1 MAFNRGATYSG
12 RNPARIHR
20 HSCQPPPHR
29 TAETAKS
36 ATYVDNARLGILLIV
51 ASSLSFALMNA
62 VVKMVSGHLGPVE
75 IGFFRQVFSLIPVL
89 SLLARQGGIPM
100 LRTER
105 PLGHLFR
112 GLIGNSA
119 MIIFFLSVAKL
130 PLADANALSFASPL
144 FITALSMPLL
154 GEAVGKHRW
163 SAVVVGFAG
172 VMVMTNPGGNWFS
185 GNAGVGAGMGVLA
198 AFMSALM
205 TITIR
210 QLNKTEP
217 PVRIVF
223 YFAAIGTVFFGTLTA
238 LFFWVTPTWPELG
251 GLAVVGLIGGVSQ
264 LLMTTAYRHAPA
276 STLAPFGYASI
287 LWSTALGYLVW
298 SELPGPRILIGAA
311 VVILSGLYI
320 IYRETMKHAKVI
332 AQPLPESG

>member
-1 MAFNRGATYSG
+1 MSAISPTAAPKRAVQKVTAD
-12 RNPARIHR
+12 NP
-20 HSCQPPPHR
+20 S
-29 TAETAKS
+29 
-36 ATYVDNARLGILLIV
+36 LGILLII
-51 ASSLSFALMNA
+51 ASTVSFAIMNA
-62 VVKMVSGHLGPVE
+62 AVKLVSRRLGPVE
-75 IGFFRQVFSLIPVL
+75 IGFFRQLFSLLPVL
-89 SLLARQGGIPM
+89 SLVARQGGLSV
-100 LRTER
+100 LRTSR

-144 FITALSMPLL
+144 FVTALSMPLL

-163 SAVVVGFAG
+163 GAVIVGFAG

-185 GNAGVGAGMGVLA
+185 GAAGVGAGMGVLA

-223 YFAAIGTVFFGTLTA
+223 YFATIGTLLFGGLLA
-238 LFFWVTPTWPELG
+238 FFWVSPTLWELA
-251 GLAVVGLIGGVSQ
+251 GLAVVGLIGGLSQ
-264 LLMTTAYRHAPA
+264 LLMTYAYRHAPA
-276 STLAPFGYASI
+276 STLAPFGYVSI
-287 LWSTALGYLVW
+287 LWSTALGFLIW
-298 SELPGPRILIGAA
+298 SELPGPRILVGSAI
-311 VVILSGLYI
+311 VIVSGLYI
-320 IYRETMKHAKVI
+320 IYRETRLRAKVI
-332 AQPLPESG
+332 AQPLSEAV

>member
-1 MAFNRGATYSG
+1 M
-12 RNPARIHR
+12 
-20 HSCQPPPHR
+20 
-29 TAETAKS
+29 S
-36 ATYVDNARLGILLIV
+36 ATALSTAAPKSYVDNPKLGILLIV
-51 ASSLSFALMNA
+51 ASSISFALMNA
-62 VVKMVSGHLGPVE
+62 VVKLVSGHLGPVE
-75 IGFFRQVFSLIPVL
+75 IGFFRQLFSLFPVI
-89 SLLARQGGIPM
+89 SLVIHQGGPSM
-100 LRTER
+100 LRTRR
-105 PLGHLFR
+105 PFGHLFR

-144 FITALSMPLL
+144 FVTALSMPLL

-172 VMVMTNPGGNWFS
+172 VMVMTNPSGGWFS

-223 YFAAIGTVFFGTLTA
+223 YFATIGTVFFGGLLA
-238 LFFWVTPTWPELG
+238 IFWVTPSLPELG
-251 GLAVVGLIGGVSQ
+251 GLVVVGLIGGLSQ
-264 LLMTTAYRHAPA
+264 LLMTYAYRHAPA
-276 STLAPFGYASI
+276 STLAPFGYVSI
-287 LWSTALGYLVW
+287 LWSTALGYLIW

-311 VVILSGLYI
+311 IVIASGLYI
-320 IYRETMKHAKVI
+320 IYRETAQRAKLV
-332 AQPLPESG
+332 ALVLPESG

>member
-1 MAFNRGATYSG
+1 MSATA
-12 RNPARIHR
+12 PAE
-20 HSCQPPPHR
+20 PLNA
-29 TAETAKS
+29 AET
-36 ATYVDNARLGILLIV
+36 ATYVDNPRLGILLIV
-51 ASSLSFALMNA
+51 ASSLTFALMNA
-62 VVKMVSGHLGPVE
+62 MVKLVSGRLGPVE
-75 IGFFRQVFSLIPVL
+75 IGFFRQVFSLIPVVGL
-89 SLLARQGGIPM
+89 VIRQGGLPA

-119 MIIFFLSVAKL
+119 MIIFFLSIARL

-144 FITALSMPLL
+144 FVTALSLPLL

-163 SAVVVGFAG
+163 SAVIVGFAG
-172 VMVMTNPGGNWFS
+172 VLVMTNPGGDWFEGS
-185 GNAGVGAGMGVLA
+185 AGLGAGMGVLA

-223 YFAAIGTVFFGTLTA
+223 YFATIGTIFFGTLTA
-238 LFFWVTPTWPELG
+238 LFFWVTPTWPELA
-251 GLAVVGLIGGVSQ
+251 GLAVVGLIGGLSQ
-264 LLMTTAYRHAPA
+264 ILMTTAYRHAPA
-276 STLAPFGYASI
+276 STLAPFGYISI
-287 LWSTALGYLVW
+287 LWSTILGYLIW
-298 SELPGPRILIGAA
+298 SDLPGPRILVGAA

-320 IYRETMKHAKVI
+320 IYRETMKQAKVI

>member
-1 MAFNRGATYSG
+1 V
-12 RNPARIHR
+12 
-20 HSCQPPPHR
+20 
-29 TAETAKS
+29 S
-36 ATYVDNARLGILLIV
+36 ATSSAAPSEIVAPKAYVDNARLGILLIV
-51 ASSLSFALMNA
+51 ASSISFALMNA
-62 VVKMVSGHLGPVE
+62 VVKLVSGHLGPVE
-75 IGFFRQVFSLIPVL
+75 IGFFRQLFSMIPVV
-89 SLLARQGGIPM
+89 SMVIHQGGPSM
-100 LRTER
+100 LRTQR
-105 PLGHLFR
+105 PFGHLFR

-223 YFAAIGTVFFGTLTA
+223 YFATIGTIFFGGLLTI
-238 LFFWVTPTWPELG
+238 FWVTPTLPELG
-251 GLAVVGLIGGVSQ
+251 GLMVVGLIGGLSQ
-264 LLMTTAYRHAPA
+264 LLMTYAYRHAPA
-276 STLAPFGYASI
+276 STLAPFGYVSI
-287 LWSTALGYLVW
+287 LWSTALGYLIW
-298 SELPGPRILIGAA
+298 SDLPGPRILVGAA
-311 VVILSGLYI
+311 IVIASGLYI
-320 IYRETMKHAKVI
+320 IYRETRQRAQVI

>member
-1 MAFNRGATYSG
+1 VSATS
-12 RNPARIHR
+12 
-20 HSCQPPPHR
+20 
-29 TAETAKS
+29 S
-36 ATYVDNARLGILLIV
+36 ATRSKAAAPKTYVDNARLGILLIV
-51 ASSLSFALMNA
+51 ASSISFALMNA
-62 VVKMVSGHLGPVE
+62 VVKLVSGHLGPVE
-75 IGFFRQVFSLIPVL
+75 IGFFRQLFSLVPVV
-89 SLLARQGGIPM
+89 SMVIHQGGPSM
-100 LRTER
+100 LRTQR
-105 PLGHLFR
+105 PFGHLFR

-163 SAVVVGFAG
+163 SAVIVGFAG
-172 VMVMTNPGGNWFS
+172 VMVMTNPGGTWFI

-223 YFAAIGTVFFGTLTA
+223 YFASIGTILFGGLLTI
-238 LFFWVTPTWPELG
+238 FWVTPTLPELG
-251 GLAVVGLIGGVSQ
+251 GLMVVGLTGGLSQ
-264 LLMTTAYRHAPA
+264 LLMTYAYRHAPA
-276 STLAPFGYASI
+276 STLAPFGYVSI
-287 LWSTALGYLVW
+287 LWSTALGYLIW
-298 SELPGPRILIGAA
+298 SELPGPRILIGASI
-311 VVILSGLYI
+311 VIASGLYI
-320 IYRETMKHAKVI
+320 IYRETRQRARII
-332 AQPLPESG
+332 AQPLLESG

>member
-1 MAFNRGATYSG
+1 V
-12 RNPARIHR
+12 
-20 HSCQPPPHR
+20 
-29 TAETAKS
+29 S
-36 ATYVDNARLGILLIV
+36 ATSSASPSGIAAPNAHVDDPRLGIVLILTSTV
-51 ASSLSFALMNA
+51 SFALMNA
-62 VVKMVSGHLGPVE
+62 VVKLVSGHLGPVE
-75 IGFFRQVFSLIPVL
+75 IGFFRQLFSLIPVV
-89 SLLARQGGIPM
+89 SLVIHQGGPSM
-100 LRTER
+100 LRTQR

-163 SAVVVGFAG
+163 TAVIVGFAG
-172 VMVMTNPGGNWFS
+172 VMVMTNPGGDWFS

-223 YFAAIGTVFFGTLTA
+223 YFATIGTILFGGLLTI
-238 LFFWVTPTWPELG
+238 FWVTPTLLELG
-251 GLAVVGLIGGVSQ
+251 GLVLVGLIGGLSQ
-264 LLMTTAYRHAPA
+264 LLMTYAYRHAPA
-276 STLAPFGYASI
+276 STLAPFGYVSI
-287 LWSTALGYLVW
+287 LWSTVLGYLIW
-298 SELPGPRILIGAA
+298 SELPGPRIMIGAA
-311 VVILSGLYI
+311 IVITSGLYI
-320 IYRETMKHAKVI
+320 IYRETRQRSLVI
-332 AQPLPESG
+332 AQPLPEAG

>member
-1 MAFNRGATYSG
+1 VSTTSSASLSG
-12 RNPARIHR
+12 VAAPNA
-20 HSCQPPPHR
+20 
-29 TAETAKS
+29 
-36 ATYVDNARLGILLIV
+36 YVDNPRLGIVLILT
-51 ASSLSFALMNA
+51 STLSFALMNA
-62 VVKMVSGHLGPVE
+62 VVKLVSGHLGPVE
-75 IGFFRQVFSLIPVL
+75 IGFFRQLFSLIPVVGL
-89 SLLARQGGIPM
+89 VIHQGGPSI
-100 LRTER
+100 LRTRR

-163 SAVVVGFAG
+163 SAVIVGFTG

-223 YFAAIGTVFFGTLTA
+223 YFATIGTILFGGFLTI
-238 LFFWVTPTWPELG
+238 FWVTPTLPELG
-251 GLAVVGLIGGVSQ
+251 GLVLVGLIGGLSQ
-264 LLMTTAYRHAPA
+264 LLMTYAYRHAPA
-276 STLAPFGYASI
+276 STLAPFGYVSI
-287 LWSTALGYLVW
+287 LWSTVLGYLIW
-298 SELPGPRILIGAA
+298 SELPGPRIMIGAA
-311 VVILSGLYI
+311 IVIMSGLYI
-320 IYRETMKHAKVI
+320 IYRETRRRSQVI
-332 AQPLPESG
+332 AQPLPQAG

>member
-1 MAFNRGATYSG
+1 MLKTTDFAAPVSAT
-12 RNPARIHR
+12 A
-20 HSCQPPPHR
+20 
-29 TAETAKS
+29 AETK
-36 ATYVDNARLGILLIV
+36 TYVDNPRLGILLILL
-51 ASSLSFALMNA
+51 SSLTFALMNA
-62 VVKMVSGHLGPVE
+62 VVKMVSGRLGPVE

-89 SLLARQGGIPM
+89 SILARQGGIPM

-119 MIIFFLSVAKL
+119 MIIFFLSIARL

-144 FITALSMPLL
+144 FVTALSMPLL
-154 GEAVGKHRW
+154 GEAVGRHRW
-163 SAVVVGFAG
+163 SAVIVGFGG
-172 VMVMTNPGGNWFS
+172 VLIMTNPGGGWFS
-185 GNAGVGAGMGVLA
+185 GSAGLGAGMGVLA

-217 PVRIVF
+217 PIRIVF
-223 YFAAIGTVFFGTLTA
+223 YFAAIGTIFFGTLTA
-238 LFFWVTPTWPELG
+238 LFFWVPPNLHELA
-251 GLAVVGLIGGVSQ
+251 GLAVVGLIGGLSQ

-276 STLAPFGYASI
+276 STLAPFGYSSI
-287 LWSTALGYLVW
+287 LWSTALGYLIW
-298 SELPGPRILIGAA
+298 SDLPGPRMLIGAA
-311 VVILSGLYI
+311 VVIVSGLYI
-320 IYRETMKHAKVI
+320 IYRETAKRAKVI

>member
-1 MAFNRGATYSG
+1 VSATAASP
-12 RNPARIHR
+12 NA
-20 HSCQPPPHR
+20 
-29 TAETAKS
+29 AETRA
-36 ATYVDNARLGILLIV
+36 YVDNPRLGILLILT
-51 ASSLSFALMNA
+51 SSLTFAVMNA
-62 VVKMVSGHLGPVE
+62 VVKLDSGRLGPVE

-119 MIIFFLSVAKL
+119 MIIFFLSVARL

-144 FITALSMPLL
+144 FVTALSMPLL
-154 GEAVGKHRW
+154 GEAVGRHRW
-163 SAVVVGFAG
+163 SAVIVGFAG
-172 VMVMTNPGGNWFS
+172 VLVMTNPGGGWFS
-185 GNAGVGAGMGVLA
+185 GSAGLGAGMGVLA
-198 AFMSALM
+198 AFMSAMM

-223 YFAAIGTVFFGTLTA
+223 YFAAIGAILFGGLTG
-238 LFFWVTPTWPELG
+238 LFFWVTPNLPELA
-251 GLAVVGLIGGVSQ
+251 GLAVIGLIGGLSQ
-264 LLMTTAYRHAPA
+264 LLMTYAYRNAPA
-276 STLAPFGYASI
+276 STLAPFGYVSI
-287 LWSTALGYLVW
+287 LWSTMLGYLIW
-298 SELPGPRILIGAA
+298 SDLPGQRMLIGAA
-311 VVILSGLYI
+311 VVIVSGLYI
-320 IYRETMKHAKVI
+320 IYRETTQRAKVI

>member
-1 MAFNRGATYSG
+1 V
-12 RNPARIHR
+12 
-20 HSCQPPPHR
+20 
-29 TAETAKS
+29 S
-36 ATYVDNARLGILLIV
+36 ATSPAAPSEIAAPKSYVDNARLGILLIV
-51 ASSLSFALMNA
+51 ASSVSFALMNA
-62 VVKMVSGHLGPVE
+62 VVKLVSGHLGPVE
-75 IGFFRQVFSLIPVL
+75 IGFFRQLFSMIPVV
-89 SLLARQGGIPM
+89 SMVIHQGGPSM
-100 LRTER
+100 LRTQR
-105 PLGHLFR
+105 PFGHLFR

-119 MIIFFLSVAKL
+119 MIIFFLSVTKL

-163 SAVVVGFAG
+163 SAVIVGFAG
-172 VMVMTNPGGNWFS
+172 VLVMTNPGGNWFG

-223 YFAAIGTVFFGTLTA
+223 YFATIGMVFFGGLLTI
-238 LFFWVTPTWPELG
+238 FWVTPTLPELG
-251 GLAVVGLIGGVSQ
+251 GLMVVGLIGGLSQ
-264 LLMTTAYRHAPA
+264 LLMTYAYRHAPA
-276 STLAPFGYASI
+276 STLAPFGYVSI
-287 LWSTALGYLVW
+287 LWSTALGYLIW

-311 VVILSGLYI
+311 IVIASGLYI
-320 IYRETMKHAKVI
+320 IYRETRRRGQVI

>member
-1 MAFNRGATYSG
+1 M
-12 RNPARIHR
+12 
-20 HSCQPPPHR
+20 
-29 TAETAKS
+29 S
-36 ATYVDNARLGILLIV
+36 ATSKISSDNTKLGILLIL
-51 ASSLSFALMNA
+51 ASSVSFALMNA

-75 IGFFRQVFSLIPVL
+75 IGFFRQVFSLIPVV
-89 SLLARQGGIPM
+89 SVVMHQGGPPI

-105 PLGHLFR
+105 PFGHLFR

-119 MIIFFLSVAKL
+119 MIIFFLSVARL

-163 SAVVVGFAG
+163 SAVIVGFAG
-172 VMVMTNPGGNWFS
+172 VMVMTNPGGNWFNGGS
-185 GNAGVGAGMGVLA
+185 GIGAGMGVLA

-223 YFAAIGTVFFGTLTA
+223 YFATIGTVFFGAMLT
-238 LFFWVTPTWPELG
+238 FFWVTPTPLELAE
-251 GLAVVGLIGGVSQ
+251 LLVVGLIGGLSQ
-264 LLMTTAYRHAPA
+264 LLMTYAYRHAPA
-276 STLAPFGYASI
+276 STLAPFGYVSI
-287 LWSTALGYLVW
+287 LWSTALGFLIW
-298 SELPGPRILIGAA
+298 SELPGSRMLIGSAI
-311 VVILSGLYI
+311 VIVSGLYI
-320 IYRETMKHAKVI
+320 IYRETRMHSKVI
-332 AQPLPESG
+332 AQPLSEAV

>member
-1 MAFNRGATYSG
+1 MSATS
-12 RNPARIHR
+12 
-20 HSCQPPPHR
+20 
-29 TAETAKS
+29 S
-36 ATYVDNARLGILLIV
+36 AAPSEIVAPKTYVDNARLGILLIV
-51 ASSLSFALMNA
+51 ASSISFALMNA
-62 VVKMVSGHLGPVE
+62 VVKLVSGHLGPVE
-75 IGFFRQVFSLIPVL
+75 IGFFRQLFSMIPVV
-89 SLLARQGGIPM
+89 SMVIHQGGPSM
-100 LRTER
+100 LRTQR
-105 PLGHLFR
+105 PFGHLFR

-223 YFAAIGTVFFGTLTA
+223 YFATIGTIFFGGLLTI
-238 LFFWVTPTWPELG
+238 FWVTPTLPELG
-251 GLAVVGLIGGVSQ
+251 GLMVVGLIGGLSQ
-264 LLMTTAYRHAPA
+264 LLMTYAYRHAPA
-276 STLAPFGYASI
+276 STLAPFGYVSI
-287 LWSTALGYLVW
+287 LWSTALGYLIW
-298 SELPGPRILIGAA
+298 SDLPGPRILVGAA
-311 VVILSGLYI
+311 IVITSGLYI
-320 IYRETMKHAKVI
+320 IYRETRQRAQVI

>member
-1 MAFNRGATYSG
+1 LKSTN
-12 RNPARIHR
+12 NPSTLA
-20 HSCQPPPHR
+20 SV
-29 TAETAKS
+29 TASAAPLNAAES
-36 ATYVDNARLGILLIV
+36 ATYVDDPRLGILLIV
-51 ASSLSFALMNA
+51 ASSLTFAVMNA
-62 VVKMVSGHLGPVE
+62 VVKLVSGRLGPVE
-75 IGFFRQVFSLIPVL
+75 IGFFRQAFSLIPVIGL
-89 SLLARQGGIPM
+89 VIRQGGLPV

-119 MIIFFLSVAKL
+119 MIIFFLSIARL

-144 FITALSMPLL
+144 FVTALSLPLL
-154 GEAVGKHRW
+154 GEAVGRHRW
-163 SAVVVGFAG
+163 SAVIVGFAG
-172 VMVMTNPGGNWFS
+172 VLVMTNPGGSWFEGS
-185 GNAGVGAGMGVLA
+185 AGLGAGMGVLA

-223 YFAAIGTVFFGTLTA
+223 YFAAIGTVVFGALTA
-238 LFFWVTPTWPELG
+238 LFFWVTPTVPELA
-251 GLAVVGLIGGVSQ
+251 GLAVVGLIGGLSQ
-264 LLMTTAYRHAPA
+264 ILMTTAYRHAPA
-276 STLAPFGYASI
+276 STLAPFGYISI
-287 LWSTALGYLVW
+287 LWSTVLGYLIW
-298 SELPGPRILIGAA
+298 SDLPGPRILIGAA

-320 IYRETMKHAKVI
+320 IYRETMKRAKVI

>member
-1 MAFNRGATYSG
+1 M
-12 RNPARIHR
+12 
-20 HSCQPPPHR
+20 
-29 TAETAKS
+29 S
-36 ATYVDNARLGILLIV
+36 ATSSASPSGVAAPNAHVDNPRLGILLIL
-51 ASSLSFALMNA
+51 ASTVSFALMNA
-62 VVKMVSGHLGPVE
+62 VVKLVSGHLGPVE
-75 IGFFRQVFSLIPVL
+75 IGFFRQLFSLIPVV
-89 SLLARQGGIPM
+89 SLVIHQGGPSM
-100 LRTER
+100 LRTQR
-105 PLGHLFR
+105 PFGHLFR

-163 SAVVVGFAG
+163 SAVIVGFTG

-223 YFAAIGTVFFGTLTA
+223 YFATIGTILFGGLLTI
-238 LFFWVTPTWPELG
+238 FWVSPTLPELG
-251 GLAVVGLIGGVSQ
+251 GLVLVGLIGGLSQ
-264 LLMTTAYRHAPA
+264 LLMTYAYRHAPA
-276 STLAPFGYASI
+276 STLAPFGYVSI
-287 LWSTALGYLVW
+287 LWSTMLGYLIW
-298 SELPGPRILIGAA
+298 SELPGPRIMIGAA
-311 VVILSGLYI
+311 IVIISGLYI
-320 IYRETMKHAKVI
+320 IYRETRQRSQVI
-332 AQPLPESG
+332 AQPLPQAG

>member
-1 MAFNRGATYSG
+1 M
-12 RNPARIHR
+12 
-20 HSCQPPPHR
+20 
-29 TAETAKS
+29 S
-36 ATYVDNARLGILLIV
+36 ATSSASPSGVAAPNAHVDNPRLGILLILTSTV
-51 ASSLSFALMNA
+51 SFALMNA
-62 VVKMVSGHLGPVE
+62 VVKLVSGHLGPVE
-75 IGFFRQVFSLIPVL
+75 IGFFRQLFSLIPVV
-89 SLLARQGGIPM
+89 SLVIHQGGPSM
-100 LRTER
+100 LRTQR
-105 PLGHLFR
+105 PFGHLFR

-163 SAVVVGFAG
+163 SAVIVGFTG

-223 YFAAIGTVFFGTLTA
+223 YFATIGTILFGGLLA
-238 LFFWVTPTWPELG
+238 VFWVTPTLPELG
-251 GLAVVGLIGGVSQ
+251 GLVLVGLIGGVSQ
-264 LLMTTAYRHAPA
+264 LLMTYAYRHAPA
-276 STLAPFGYASI
+276 STLAPFGYVSI
-287 LWSTALGYLVW
+287 LWSTMLGYLIW
-298 SELPGPRILIGAA
+298 SELPGPRIMIGAA
-311 VVILSGLYI
+311 IVIMSGLYI
-320 IYRETMKHAKVI
+320 IYRETRQRSQVI
-332 AQPLPESG
+332 AQPLPEAG

>member
-1 MAFNRGATYSG
+1 M
-12 RNPARIHR
+12 
-20 HSCQPPPHR
+20 
-29 TAETAKS
+29 S
-36 ATYVDNARLGILLIV
+36 ATSSASPSRIAAPNAHVDNPRLGILLILTSTV
-51 ASSLSFALMNA
+51 SFALMNA
-62 VVKMVSGHLGPVE
+62 VVKLVSGHLGPVE
-75 IGFFRQVFSLIPVL
+75 IGFFRQLFSLIPVV
-89 SLLARQGGIPM
+89 SLVIHQGGPSM
-100 LRTER
+100 LRTQR
-105 PLGHLFR
+105 PFGHLFR

-185 GNAGVGAGMGVLA
+185 GNSGIGAGMGVLA

-205 TITIR
+205 SITIR

-223 YFAAIGTVFFGTLTA
+223 YFVTIGTILFGGLLTI
-238 LFFWVTPTWPELG
+238 FWVTPTLPELG
-251 GLAVVGLIGGVSQ
+251 GLVLVGLIGGLSQ
-264 LLMTTAYRHAPA
+264 LLMTYAYRHAPA
-276 STLAPFGYASI
+276 STLAPFGYVSI
-287 LWSTALGYLVW
+287 LWSTVLGYLIW
-298 SELPGPRILIGAA
+298 SELPGPRIMIGAA
-311 VVILSGLYI
+311 IVIVSGLYI
-320 IYRETMKHAKVI
+320 IYRETRQRSQVI
-332 AQPLPESG
+332 AQPLPETG

>member
-1 MAFNRGATYSG
+1 VSATS
-12 RNPARIHR
+12 
-20 HSCQPPPHR
+20 
-29 TAETAKS
+29 S
-36 ATYVDNARLGILLIV
+36 AAPSEIVAPKTYVDNARLGILLIV
-51 ASSLSFALMNA
+51 ASSISFALMNA
-62 VVKMVSGHLGPVE
+62 VVKLVSGHLGPVE
-75 IGFFRQVFSLIPVL
+75 IGFFRQLFSMIPVV
-89 SLLARQGGIPM
+89 SMVIHQGGPSM
-100 LRTER
+100 LRTQR
-105 PLGHLFR
+105 PFGHLFR

-223 YFAAIGTVFFGTLTA
+223 YFATIGTIFFGGLLTI
-238 LFFWVTPTWPELG
+238 FWVTPTLPELG
-251 GLAVVGLIGGVSQ
+251 GLMVVGLIGGLSQ
-264 LLMTTAYRHAPA
+264 LLMTYAYRHAPA
-276 STLAPFGYASI
+276 STLAPFGYVSI
-287 LWSTALGYLVW
+287 LWSTALGYLIW
-298 SELPGPRILIGAA
+298 SDLPGPRILVGAA
-311 VVILSGLYI
+311 IVITSGLYI
-320 IYRETMKHAKVI
+320 IYRETRQRAQVI

>member
-1 MAFNRGATYSG
+1 VSATS
-12 RNPARIHR
+12 PAAPSNIAA
-20 HSCQPPPHR
+20 
-29 TAETAKS
+29 TK
-36 ATYVDNARLGILLIV
+36 TYVDNTRLGILLIV
-51 ASSLSFALMNA
+51 ASSVSFALMNA
-62 VVKMVSGHLGPVE
+62 VVKLVSGHLGPVE
-75 IGFFRQVFSLIPVL
+75 IGFFRQLFSMIPVV
-89 SLLARQGGIPM
+89 SMVIHQGGPSM
-100 LRTER
+100 LRTQR
-105 PLGHLFR
+105 PFGHLFR

-163 SAVVVGFAG
+163 SAVIVGFAG

-223 YFAAIGTVFFGTLTA
+223 YFATIGTIFFGGLLTI
-238 LFFWVTPTWPELG
+238 FWVTPTLPELG
-251 GLAVVGLIGGVSQ
+251 GLMVVGLIGGLSQ
-264 LLMTTAYRHAPA
+264 LLMTYAYRHAPA
-276 STLAPFGYASI
+276 STLAPFGYVSI
-287 LWSTALGYLVW
+287 LWSTALGYLIW

-311 VVILSGLYI
+311 IVITSGLYI
-320 IYRETMKHAKVI
+320 IYRETRQRAQVI

>member
-1 MAFNRGATYSG
+1 VSATS
-12 RNPARIHR
+12 PAAPSNIAA
-20 HSCQPPPHR
+20 
-29 TAETAKS
+29 TK
-36 ATYVDNARLGILLIV
+36 TYVDNTRLGILLIV
-51 ASSLSFALMNA
+51 ASSVSFALMNA
-62 VVKMVSGHLGPVE
+62 VVKLVSGHLGPVE
-75 IGFFRQVFSLIPVL
+75 IGFFRQLFSMIPVV
-89 SLLARQGGIPM
+89 SMVIHQGGPSM
-100 LRTER
+100 LRTQR
-105 PLGHLFR
+105 PFGHLFR

-154 GEAVGKHRW
+154 DEAVGKHRW
-163 SAVVVGFAG
+163 SAVIVGFAG

-223 YFAAIGTVFFGTLTA
+223 YFATIGTIFFGGLLTI
-238 LFFWVTPTWPELG
+238 FWVTPTLPELG
-251 GLAVVGLIGGVSQ
+251 GLMVVGLIGGLSQ
-264 LLMTTAYRHAPA
+264 LLMTYAYRHAPA
-276 STLAPFGYASI
+276 STLAPFGYVSI
-287 LWSTALGYLVW
+287 LWSTALGYLIW

-311 VVILSGLYI
+311 IVILSGLYI
-320 IYRETMKHAKVI
+320 IYRETRQRAQVI

>member
-1 MAFNRGATYSG
+1 VSATS
-12 RNPARIHR
+12 
-20 HSCQPPPHR
+20 
-29 TAETAKS
+29 S
-36 ATYVDNARLGILLIV
+36 ATRSKAAAPKTYVDNARLGILLIV
-51 ASSLSFALMNA
+51 ASSISFALMNA
-62 VVKMVSGHLGPVE
+62 VVKLVSGHLGPVE
-75 IGFFRQVFSLIPVL
+75 IGFFRQLFSLVPVV
-89 SLLARQGGIPM
+89 SMVIHQGGPSM
-100 LRTER
+100 LRTQR
-105 PLGHLFR
+105 PFGHLFR

-163 SAVVVGFAG
+163 SAVIVGFAG

-223 YFAAIGTVFFGTLTA
+223 YFATIGTILFGGLLTI
-238 LFFWVTPTWPELG
+238 FWVTPMLPELG
-251 GLAVVGLIGGVSQ
+251 GLMVVGLTGGLSQ
-264 LLMTTAYRHAPA
+264 LLMTYAYRHAPA
-276 STLAPFGYASI
+276 STLAPFGYVSI
-287 LWSTALGYLVW
+287 LWSTALGYLIW
-298 SELPGPRILIGAA
+298 SELPGPRILIGASI
-311 VVILSGLYI
+311 VIASGLYI
-320 IYRETMKHAKVI
+320 IYRETRQRARII
-332 AQPLPESG
+332 AQPLLESG

>member
-1 MAFNRGATYSG
+1 V
-12 RNPARIHR
+12 
-20 HSCQPPPHR
+20 
-29 TAETAKS
+29 S
-36 ATYVDNARLGILLIV
+36 ATSSTSSSGIAAPNAHVDNPRLGILLILTSTV
-51 ASSLSFALMNA
+51 SFALMNA
-62 VVKMVSGHLGPVE
+62 VVKLVSGHLGPVE
-75 IGFFRQVFSLIPVL
+75 IGFFRQLFSLFPVV
-89 SLLARQGGIPM
+89 SLVIHQGGPSM
-100 LRTER
+100 LRTQR
-105 PLGHLFR
+105 PFGHLFR

-163 SAVVVGFAG
+163 SAVIVGFAG

-223 YFAAIGTVFFGTLTA
+223 YFATIGTILFGGL
-238 LFFWVTPTWPELG
+238 LSIFWVTPTLPELG
-251 GLAVVGLIGGVSQ
+251 GLVLVGLIGGLSQ
-264 LLMTTAYRHAPA
+264 LLMTYAYRHAPA
-276 STLAPFGYASI
+276 STLAPFGYVSI
-287 LWSTALGYLVW
+287 LWSTVLGYLIW
-298 SELPGPRILIGAA
+298 SELPGPRIMIGAA
-311 VVILSGLYI
+311 IVIVSGLYI
-320 IYRETMKHAKVI
+320 IYRETRQRSQVI
-332 AQPLPESG
+332 AQPLPQAG

>member
-1 MAFNRGATYSG
+1 V
-12 RNPARIHR
+12 
-20 HSCQPPPHR
+20 
-29 TAETAKS
+29 S
-36 ATYVDNARLGILLIV
+36 ATSPSDIAAPKSYVDNARLGILLIV
-51 ASSLSFALMNA
+51 ASSVSFALMNA
-62 VVKMVSGHLGPVE
+62 VVKMVSGRMGPVE
-75 IGFFRQVFSLIPVL
+75 IGFFRQLFSLLLVA
-89 SLLARQGGIPM
+89 SLVIHQGGPSM
-100 LRTER
+100 LRTRR
-105 PLGHLFR
+105 PIGHLFR
-112 GLIGNSA
+112 GLIGNAA

-163 SAVVVGFAG
+163 SAVVVGFTG

-223 YFAAIGTVFFGTLTA
+223 YFATIGTIFFGGLLTV
-238 LFFWVTPTWPELG
+238 FWVTPTLAELG
-251 GLAVVGLIGGVSQ
+251 GLIVIGLIGGLSQ
-264 LLMTTAYRHAPA
+264 LLMTYAYRHAAA
-276 STLAPFGYASI
+276 STLAPFGYVSI
-287 LWSTALGYLVW
+287 LWSTMLGYLIW

-311 VVILSGLYI
+311 IVISSGLYI
-320 IYRETMKHAKVI
+320 IYRETRQRAQVI
-332 AQPLPESG
+332 AQPLPEAC